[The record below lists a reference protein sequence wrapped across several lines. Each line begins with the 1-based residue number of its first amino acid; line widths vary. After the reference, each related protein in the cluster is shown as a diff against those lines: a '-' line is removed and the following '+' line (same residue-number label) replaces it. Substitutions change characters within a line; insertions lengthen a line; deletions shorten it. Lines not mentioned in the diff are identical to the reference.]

1 VTGWTAPGEWIEA
14 ARAGFVDAWRLM
26 AGIVPGGATSAC
38 DGLALAATGLNI
50 SGCNTAM
57 AFRLPDDPQVAIA
70 HAARFFGERNLPWVL
85 YAAGS
90 IARALEPYAQSAGL
104 KRSYP
109 EPGMFLLPEDAR
121 RGPDIPGLGIEVV
134 RDRRS
139 MDVFRAT
146 AARGFGGTEDGFAI
160 WANPQLLDTPG
171 LRFYLGWLNGE
182 AVATSC
188 VYALHGIA
196 TINMVSTIESR
207 RRMGVGE
214 AMTWRAVHD
223 GLDDGCAAAF
233 LHASE
238 MGHPVYQR
246 MGFRHAFTY
255 SIWTASSLKR

>member
-1 VTGWTAPGEWIEA
+1 
-14 ARAGFVDAWRLM
+14 M
-26 AGIVPGGATSAC
+26 ADVVPGGSTWTI

-57 AFRLPDDPQVAIA
+57 ALQLPDDPQAAID
-70 HAARFFGERNLPWVL
+70 HAARFFGDRNLPWVL
-85 YAAGS
+85 YAADDT
-90 IARALEPYAQSAGL
+90 AVALEPYAQAAGL

-121 RGPDIPGLGIEVV
+121 LGPDIPGLAIEVV
-134 RDRRS
+134 QDSRT
-139 MDVFRAT
+139 MDAYRAT

-171 LRFYLGWLNGE
+171 LHFYLGLLDGE
-182 AVATSC
+182 PVATSC

-196 TINMVSTIESR
+196 TINMVSTLESHR
-207 RRMGVGE
+207 RKGIGE
-214 AMTWRAVHD
+214 AMTWRAIHD
-223 GLDDGCAAAF
+223 GLNNGCVAAF

-255 SIWTASSLKR
+255 TIWTASNQHR